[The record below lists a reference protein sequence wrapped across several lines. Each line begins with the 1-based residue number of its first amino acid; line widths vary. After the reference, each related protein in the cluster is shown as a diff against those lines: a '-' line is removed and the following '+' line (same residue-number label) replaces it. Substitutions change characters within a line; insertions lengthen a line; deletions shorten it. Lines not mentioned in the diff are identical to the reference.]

1 MKYINVKKVIAVVSA
16 GFILM
21 SMTGCKKEEKD
32 YSKKQEPIVNEY
44 IQDETKKEELEYIEP
59 ETKETLNS
67 VENNEAEVIKYFENL
82 EEEVNDLLNEDNL
95 DKMKEKLINIVVT
108 GIDFIFYDTEIK
120 GVTFG
125 ELTTEAKIKIMEIV
139 SSIDDK
145 IESKIP
151 GYKEI
156 IKDKIGQGYDYVS
169 EKLDDALTYADGK
182 LDEKYGEDYEDAKN
196 KASEIIGDIK
206 EEATDIYGNVSE
218 DVKEGWSKIKGWYE
232 TKTNK
237 G

>member
-21 SMTGCKKEEKD
+21 SINGCKKEEKN
-32 YSKKQEPIVNEY
+32 YSNKQESIVNEY
-44 IQDETKKEELEYIEP
+44 IQDETQKQELEYIEP
-59 ETKETLNS
+59 EIKETLSS
-67 VENNEAEVIKYFENL
+67 VENNEAEVIKYFENI
-82 EEEVNDLLNEDNL
+82 EEEVNELLNEDNL
-95 DKMKEKLINIVVT
+95 DEMKEKLINIVVT

-120 GVTFG
+120 GVTFE
-125 ELTTEAKIKIMEIV
+125 ELTTGTKIKIMGIV
-139 SSIDDK
+139 SSVDDK
-145 IESKIP
+145 IESKLP

-169 EKLDDALTYADGK
+169 EKLDVALTYADGK
-182 LDEKYGEDYEDAKN
+182 LDEKYGEDYENVKN
-196 KASEIIGDIK
+196 KTSEIIGDIK

-232 TKTNK
+232 TKTDK